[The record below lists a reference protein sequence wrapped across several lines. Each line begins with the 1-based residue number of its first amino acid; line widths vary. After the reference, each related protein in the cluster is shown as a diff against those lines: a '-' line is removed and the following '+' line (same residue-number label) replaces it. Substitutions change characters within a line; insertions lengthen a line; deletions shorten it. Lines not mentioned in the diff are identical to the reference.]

1 MRCRAEQKYLVG
13 QTILDKGFD
22 RIHSPEFTC
31 FGHQWCLRVYPGG
44 ANDSSDGK
52 VAIYLR
58 HMSNKSI
65 EVQATFIVK
74 ESHKTVAV
82 YQDLDFQPRGSDRV
96 ISRGVDFAK
105 RSTLVCGLKEGA
117 LLIEVQMRQTK
128 PANEPSTTF
137 ILENPLFKNVLKS
150 FMDEESSDVVFE
162 VGSDPARNTRNKPA
176 TNSTFYAHRYILQE
190 SSLTLAELCKSWDN
204 MTSIPITG
212 VKPHIFRFLL
222 YYSYGGKVSAEDLKA
237 NTKDIIDAADKYGV
251 VGLKLEAEASLVAS
265 ATFTVE
271 NVIDNLLYADS
282 KNCAL
287 LKEAAMDYL
296 VDNGVEVAEKNTF
309 EAVPG
314 YMMKDLLTAVNR
326 GKKEADTKIDSND
339 FSTMRVNTLRKL
351 LHDKGLDV
359 DGSREAMI
367 SLLKQNS

>member
-1 MRCRAEQKYLVG
+1 M
-13 QTILDKGFD
+13 
-22 RIHSPEFTC
+22 
-31 FGHQWCLRVYPGG
+31 
-44 ANDSSDGK
+44 
-52 VAIYLR
+52 
-58 HMSNKSI
+58 
-65 EVQATFIVK
+65 
-74 ESHKTVAV
+74 
-82 YQDLDFQPRGSDRV
+82 
-96 ISRGVDFAK
+96 
-105 RSTLVCGLKEGA
+105 
-117 LLIEVQMRQTK
+117 
-128 PANEPSTTF
+128 
-137 ILENPLFKNVLKS
+137 
-150 FMDEESSDVVFE
+150 
-162 VGSDPARNTRNKPA
+162 
-176 TNSTFYAHRYILQE
+176 
-190 SSLTLAELCKSWDN
+190 
-204 MTSIPITG
+204 
-212 VKPHIFRFLL
+212 
-222 YYSYGGKVSAEDLKA
+222 SAEDLKA